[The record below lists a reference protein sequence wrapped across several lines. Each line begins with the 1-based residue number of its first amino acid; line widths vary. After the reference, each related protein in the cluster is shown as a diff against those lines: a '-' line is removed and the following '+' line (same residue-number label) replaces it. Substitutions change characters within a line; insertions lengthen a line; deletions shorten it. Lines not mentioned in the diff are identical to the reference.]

1 MLGIKKAKKQDEEK
15 DISYERVSVIPSDAQ
30 NIFVSNTKTSD
41 LLSELNNTSNLVDAI
56 ELIIDNTPDGKMA
69 YNTYLRLANQGFNVT
84 WKNSSTNKTVKRYD
98 VEFRS
103 FCSRMG
109 KNNSSGIDGMLD
121 QLHGSSIARGGMA
134 VEVLVS
140 KGANDIDDV
149 VLVDP
154 ASIVEFQWL
163 PDQNRYAAYQQQ
175 SGGKKVDLYEGNFFF
190 VPHEP
195 KVGRPDGTLQFAAS
209 VTTMS
214 QYLQLLQDSLTVL
227 NRIGYPRYKTTINR
241 KSLVESSVD
250 KSEEGQRKL
259 FERTFNEVRSNLA
272 RIGKDNDIISFD
284 DIQTEPLGGG
294 NSGGI
299 DVRAWFEALEP
310 LVVNSFQLT
319 PVLMGRLT
327 SGSYSLGSV
336 EFKIVTDTV
345 DSMRRGSKRIL
356 EEIFKLWARVKGYNI
371 YPVVTYNPIDWEKE
385 ITKIETQLKNME
397 YYRRAEEYKYI
408 DKATA
413 AMESVGVESP
423 VTTENDGLYE
433 YISRGIG
440 FNSTTENVKN
450 ENDTI
455 NETDENLQNQGG
467 DNVEQ

>member
-1 MLGIKKAKKQDEEK
+1 MFNLQSVKKAKNNEEEK
-15 DISYERVSVIPSDAQ
+15 EISYERISVVPSDLQ

-69 YNTYLRLANQGFNVT
+69 KNIYLRLANQGFNVT
-84 WKNSSTNKTVKRYD
+84 WKNATNNRTVKRYD
-98 VEFRS
+98 TEFRS
-103 FCSRMG
+103 FCARMG
-109 KNNSSGIDGMLD
+109 KNNSAGIDGIID
-121 QLHGSSIARGGMA
+121 QLHESSIARGGMA
-134 VEVLVS
+134 VEILVS
-140 KGANDIDDV
+140 KSANDIEDV

-175 SGGKKVDLYEGNFFF
+175 TSGKKVDLYEGNFFF

-195 KVGRPDGTLQFAAS
+195 KVGHPDGTLQFAPA

-227 NRIGYPRYKTTINR
+227 NRIGFPRYKTTINR

-272 RIGKDNDIISFD
+272 RIGKNNDIISFD

-299 DVRAWFEALEP
+299 DVRAWFEAIEP

-356 EEIFKLWARVKGYNI
+356 EEIFKMWARVKGYNI

-385 ITKIETQLKNME
+385 IDKLDVQLKKME

-408 DKATA
+408 DKSTA
-413 AMESVGVESP
+413 AMESVGVEKPSS
-423 VTTENDGLYE
+423 EQSDGFYE
-433 YISRGIG
+433 YVQRYFSL
-440 FNSTTENVKN
+440 N
-450 ENDTI
+450 ENNENNTQGNGQLNNTI
-455 NETDENLQNQGG
+455 EGG
-467 DNVEQ
+467 DNS

>member
-1 MLGIKKAKKQDEEK
+1 MFNIQNVKKAKNEKEEK
-15 DISYERVSVIPSDAQ
+15 EISYERISVVPSDLQ

-69 YNTYLRLANQGFNVT
+69 KNIYLRLANQGFNVT
-84 WKNSSTNKTVKRYD
+84 WKNATNNRTVKRYD
-98 VEFRS
+98 AEFRS
-103 FCSRMG
+103 FCARMG
-109 KNNSSGIDGMLD
+109 KNNSAGIDGIID
-121 QLHGSSIARGGMA
+121 QLHESSIARGGMA
-134 VEVLVS
+134 VEILVS
-140 KGANDIDDV
+140 KSANDIEDV

-175 SGGKKVDLYEGNFFF
+175 TSGKKVDLYEGNFFF

-195 KVGRPDGTLQFAAS
+195 KVGRPDGTLQFAPA

-227 NRIGYPRYKTTINR
+227 NRIGFPRYKTTINR
-241 KSLVESSVD
+241 QSLVESSVD

-272 RIGKDNDIISFD
+272 RIGKNNDIISFD

-299 DVRAWFEALEP
+299 DVRAWFEAIEP

-356 EEIFKLWARVKGYNI
+356 EEIFKMWARVKGYNI
-371 YPVVTYNPIDWEKE
+371 YPVVNYNPIDWEKE
-385 ITKIETQLKNME
+385 IDKLDVQLKKME

-408 DKATA
+408 DKSTA
-413 AMESVGVESP
+413 AMESVGVEKPSS
-423 VTTENDGLYE
+423 EQSDGFYE
-433 YISRGIG
+433 YVQRYFSL
-440 FNSTTENVKN
+440 N
-450 ENDTI
+450 ENNENNTQGNGQLNNTI
-455 NETDENLQNQGG
+455 EGG
-467 DNVEQ
+467 DNS